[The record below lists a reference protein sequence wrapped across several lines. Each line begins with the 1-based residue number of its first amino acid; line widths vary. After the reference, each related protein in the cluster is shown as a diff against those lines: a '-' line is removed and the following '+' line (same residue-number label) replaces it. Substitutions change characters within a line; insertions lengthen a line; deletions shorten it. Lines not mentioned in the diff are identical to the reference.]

1 MTAARILG
9 GCRGARW
16 ERRGQDGSI
25 ERWLSD
31 YVGVY
36 VTARGYFREWLTEHL
51 AEHAGWMLEY
61 IDVHLITEAA
71 MTAGLVVT
79 LPAKRGPG
87 KIGVY
92 VFVCKPEK

>member
-1 MTAARILG
+1 MAHEDNGVRVALQKRFG
-9 GCRGARW
+9 KN
-16 ERRGQDGSI
+16 EKEI

-36 VTARGYFREWLTEHL
+36 VTARGYFRKWLTEHL

-61 IDVHLITEAA
+61 IDVRLITEVAT
-71 MTAGLVVT
+71 MSGLVVT